1 MSADRRKYTHG
12 QLADAVATCRSM
24 HEILLF
30 LGMAP
35 YGGNYESVRR
45 QAGTLGI
52 DLSHLR
58 RGRTPNSC
66 TDDELAV
73 AVRSSRSLGQV
84 LARLGLRPGGN
95 QARVKRRIEDLGLD
109 TSHFVGEA
117 WRRGA
122 TTPVVPPRPLEEYLI
137 EGRLVQTNGLKRR
150 LLQEGIKEARCER
163 CERDSWNGQPIPLEL
178 DHVNGRRDDNRLQN
192 LRVLCPNCHAQTA
205 TYRGRNIGIAS
216 YPVQARV
223 PERNTEVP

>member
-1 MSADRRKYTHG
+1 M
-12 QLADAVATCRSM
+12 
-24 HEILLF
+24 
-30 LGMAP
+30 
-35 YGGNYESVRR
+35 
-45 QAGTLGI
+45 
-52 DLSHLR
+52 
-58 RGRTPNSC
+58 
-66 TDDELAV
+66 
-73 AVRSSRSLGQV
+73 
-84 LARLGLRPGGN
+84 LARLRLRPGGN

-122 TTPVVPPRPLEEYLI
+122 TTPVVPPRPLDEYLI
-137 EGRLVQTNGLKRR
+137 EGRPVQTNGLKRR
-150 LLQEGIKEARCER
+150 LLQEGIKEARCES

-178 DHVNGRRDDNRLQN
+178 NHVNGRRDDNRLEN

-216 YPVQARV
+216 YPIQARV